1 MSLLEFPAD
10 NTEEYNKLL
19 RTCYFI
25 KHDEFE
31 VAGSEN
37 FGKWKCK
44 VCINDVFILQKTG
57 SGLSSLIR
65 HVKAKHLDHRDV
77 CKTACTGTGPIQNH
91 FSPTVSREATNII
104 CWADI

>member
-1 MSLLEFPAD
+1 MVRARFYKIFIFKLFTSYFNNGINHRANTILIIMLHYLLEFPAD

-31 VAGSEN
+31 IAGSEN

-57 SGLSSLIR
+57 SGLSSL
-65 HVKAKHLDHRDV
+65 
-77 CKTACTGTGPIQNH
+77 
-91 FSPTVSREATNII
+91 
-104 CWADI
+104 